1 MSPSV
6 LYHRLGDL
14 TDAGLIEQGADQR
27 YQLTH
32 IGRDLGAA
40 LEPLDHWSRQWAE
53 RT

>member
-32 IGRDLGAA
+32 IGRALGAA